1 MAKKKVMAVVRIQIT
16 AGQATPAPPV
26 GTALGPYGVA
36 IMDFCKEYNARTE
49 AQRGSVVPAEIS
61 VYEDRTFSFI
71 LKTPPTSELIKK
83 AAKIPK
89 GAADPKR
96 ERAGVLTD
104 AQVTEIAQVKMPDL
118 NANDLDAAKKQVV
131 GTARQMGVRVR

>member
-49 AQRGSVVPAEIS
+49 AQRGNVVPAEIS

-83 AAKIPK
+83 AAKIAK